1 MIYSVT
7 GEENQNNTSSSRVE
21 ANLGGLIMAE
31 KSGEMVTLVI
41 GGVEVQVAK
50 GENAGLLGKLDAV
63 VATQQEEEFA
73 EVRNEYLDTVVDA
86 ANDAV
91 TDENR
96 EAVEGMC
103 ILIPLDESVV
113 LVKDGESGPILVDV
127 RKVTV
132 KQRLMKPR
140 STNSDS

>member
-1 MIYSVT
+1 
-7 GEENQNNTSSSRVE
+7 
-21 ANLGGLIMAE
+21 MAE
-31 KSGEMVTLVI
+31 KSGEMVELVI
-41 GGVEVQVAK
+41 GGVKVLVDK
-50 GENAGLLGKLDAV
+50 GENEKLLGKLDDV

-73 EVRNEYLDTVVDA
+73 EVRNDYLDAVVEA
-86 ANDAV
+86 AENAV

-103 ILIPLDESVV
+103 VLIPLDPSVV
-113 LVKDGESGPILVDV
+113 LVKDGEAGPILVDV

-140 STNSDS
+140 EAKD